1 MKKYFLV
8 KSKIEC
14 LNEKGKVVK
23 LSEQNLVQAL
33 DVKDAESVFRM
44 AIKDTILEGSDITSI
59 SETKIIDVFNYAVAV
74 DKTSNDGDK
83 SAAITC
89 KVNGADI
96 SIVNVDFEVK

>member
-8 KSKIEC
+8 KSKIEG

-59 SETKIIDVFNYAVAV
+59 SETKIIDVFNYKA
-74 DKTSNDGDK
+74 
-83 SAAITC
+83 
-89 KVNGADI
+89 
-96 SIVNVDFEVK
+96 E

>member
-8 KSKIEC
+8 KSKIEG

-33 DVKDAESVFRM
+33 DVKDAESVFRT

-59 SETKIIDVFNYAVAV
+59 SETKIVDVFQ
-74 DKTSNDGDK
+74 S
-83 SAAITC
+83 
-89 KVNGADI
+89 
-96 SIVNVDFEVK
+96 